1 MGALFVSATLL
12 GSSAALIVHAINSW
26 IPLFEHSQIAL
37 HDISYSTLPLLSSS
51 SSSAL
56 QLCHT
61 VEMDANHL
69 SVALAAAGA
78 SIATKEWIFRITR
91 DAAVK
96 TRSPV
101 LMANA
106 WHHRTDGMSSIV
118 AVVGILGA
126 LVGFPLI
133 DSIGS
138 AVVATTIGSTG
149 FKMWVKAFN
158 TLIDRGPQQEK
169 VDKLSEIIKK
179 HLKEEYRIKSLD
191 IRSSGG
197 YYQIIVKLY
206 CDDDSKNLED
216 FCEDKEQLRSEILK
230 ERCGIQ
236 RIDFDL
242 EMLPN

>member
-12 GSSAALIVHAINSW
+12 GSSGALIMHAINSW
-26 IPLFEHSQIAL
+26 IPLMQKSQEAL
-37 HDISYSTLPLLSSS
+37 NGITDISFLTTNTTQ
-51 SSSAL
+51 SAL

-61 VEMDANHL
+61 VEMDTNHL
-69 SVALAAAGA
+69 AVALAAAGA
-78 SIATKEWIFRITR
+78 SIATKEWIFRITK

-106 WHHRTDGMSSIV
+106 WHHRTDGMSSVV

-126 LVGFPLI
+126 MVGFPLV

-149 FKMWVKAFN
+149 YKMWVKAFR
-158 TLIDRGPQQEK
+158 TLIDRGPKPETVEK
-169 VDKLSEIIKK
+169 LTEIIKK
-179 HLKEEYRIKSLD
+179 HLKDEYSINSLD

-197 YYQIIVKLY
+197 YYQIVVKLR

-216 FCEDKEQLRSEILK
+216 FVADKEELRSEIIK

-242 EMLPN
+242 EMLSN

>member
-12 GSSAALIVHAINSW
+12 GSSGALIVHAINSW
-26 IPLFEHSQIAL
+26 IPLLEKTKEIT
-37 HDISYSTLPLLSSS
+37 DISFLASNTTT
-51 SSSAL
+51 SAI

-61 VEMDANHL
+61 VEMDTNHL
-69 SVALAAAGA
+69 AVALAAAGA
-78 SIATKEWIFRITR
+78 SIATKEWIFRITK
-91 DAAVK
+91 DAAIK

-126 LVGFPLI
+126 MVGFPLV

-138 AVVATTIGSTG
+138 AVVATTIGATG
-149 FKMWVKAFN
+149 YKMWVKAFR
-158 TLIDRGPQQEK
+158 TLIDRGPKPETVEK
-169 VDKLSEIIKK
+169 LTEIIKK
-179 HLKEEYRIKSLD
+179 HLKDEYRINSLD

-197 YYQIIVKLY
+197 YYQIVVKLR
-206 CDDDSKNLED
+206 CDDESKNLED
-216 FCEDKEQLRSEILK
+216 FVADKEQLRSELLK

-242 EMLPN
+242 EILPY